1 MCDGLNIIYNFNK
14 EWIIQRIS
22 LILFTVE
29 EMIAAPFETCS
40 DSFYFVDNKLV
51 MHNKADYAYNGG
63 INN

>member
-1 MCDGLNIIYNFNK
+1 
-14 EWIIQRIS
+14 
-22 LILFTVE
+22 
-29 EMIAAPFETCS
+29 MIAAPFETCS